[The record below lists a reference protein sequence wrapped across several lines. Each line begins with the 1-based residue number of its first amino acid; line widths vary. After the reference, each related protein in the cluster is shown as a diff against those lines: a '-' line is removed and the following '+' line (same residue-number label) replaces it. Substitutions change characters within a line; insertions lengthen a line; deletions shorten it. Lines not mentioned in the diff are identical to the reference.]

1 MSVIVKTVN
10 QEVLDR
16 AAALLTGIDGGME
29 KAIKSAM
36 SRAVSGLRS
45 NTVKAIREQYAISA
59 AAIRANENVTVRY
72 TRQDGLQAFIRFAGH
87 KIPLYRYDGARPIE
101 PTPDTGRLIRA
112 QIHGKWLQVHP
123 SVPTYGHQLKNTAP
137 ALFEDAFVARMGSGH
152 TGMFERDGTGKVK
165 EFMGSSVPQ
174 MLGGEEVEE
183 KLSDE
188 AMKKF
193 EERLSHEVMAL
204 MNGWRT

>member
-1 MSVIVKTVN
+1 MSVIVKTAN

-16 AAALLTGIDGGME
+16 AEALLAGIDGGME

-72 TRQDGLQAFIRFAGH
+72 THQDGVQAFIRFAGN
-87 KIPLYRYDGARPIE
+87 KIPLYRYDGTRPIE

-112 QIHGKWLQVHP
+112 QIHEKWLQVHP
-123 SVPTYGHQLKNTAP
+123 SVPAYGHQLKNTAS

-152 TGMFERDGTGKVK
+152 IGIFKRDHTGKVK
-165 EFMGSSVPQ
+165 EVMGSSVPQ
-174 MLGGEEVEE
+174 MMGRTEVEDR
-183 KLSDE
+183 LSDE

-193 EERLSHEVMAL
+193 EERLPHEVEAL

>member
-1 MSVIVKTVN
+1 LPVIVKTAN

-45 NTVKAIREQYAISA
+45 NTVKAIREKYAISA

-152 TGMFERDGTGKVK
+152 TGIFKRDHTGKVK
-165 EFMGSSVPQ
+165 EVMGSSVPQ
-174 MLGGEEVEE
+174 MLGGIEVEDR
-183 KLSDE
+183 LSNE
-188 AMKKF
+188 AMKQF
-193 EERLSHEVMAL
+193 EGQISHEVMAL

>member
-16 AAALLTGIDGGME
+16 AAALLAGIDGGME
-29 KAIKSAM
+29 KAVKSAM

-72 TRQDGLQAFIRFAGH
+72 THQDGLQAFIRFAGH

-152 TGMFERDGTGKVK
+152 TGIFKRDHTGKVK
-165 EFMGSSVPQ
+165 EVMGSSVPQ
-174 MLGGEEVEE
+174 MLGGTEVEDR
-183 KLSDE
+183 LSNE
-188 AMKKF
+188 AMKQF
-193 EERLSHEVMAL
+193 EGQISHEVMAL

>member
-1 MSVIVKTVN
+1 MSVIVKTAN

-16 AAALLTGIDGGME
+16 AAALLAGIDGGME

-72 TRQDGLQAFIRFAGH
+72 THQDGLQAFIRFAGN
-87 KIPLYRYDGARPIE
+87 KIPLYRYDGTRPIE
-101 PTPDTGRLIRA
+101 PTPDTGRLIRT
-112 QIHGKWLQVHP
+112 QIHEKWLQVHP
-123 SVPTYGHQLKNTAP
+123 SVPAYGHQLKNTAP

-152 TGMFERDGTGKVK
+152 IGIFKRDHTGKVK
-165 EFMGSSVPQ
+165 EVMGSSVPQ
-174 MLGGEEVEE
+174 MMGRTEVEDR
-183 KLSDE
+183 LSDE
-188 AMKKF
+188 TMKKF
-193 EERLSHEVMAL
+193 EERLPHEVEAL